1 MNNTKATLQKRLAQ
15 YGLLTAAIA
24 ATNEADAAVVYTDI
38 TPDFTGG
45 LGSQYFLDLDN
56 NGTDDFRIWHN
67 GSSNLYISPLTGT
80 NEALG
85 SGGATFAYPFA
96 LTSGAAISSG
106 AGGWFNNGY
115 GGGFQSLNY
124 GSCSFGNWCN
134 VTDRY
139 IGLRFDIAG
148 SIHYGWVRLD
158 VDFAG
163 NSWTVK
169 DYAYETNPGIGIT
182 AGDTGTGG
190 TAASNSTGIVGMD
203 IAENSNGSDLE
214 VTFTAGI
221 DETTI
226 SEYRIMA
233 VKAALVGT
241 FDQAAAELV
250 PMANYTAITP
260 SGGPTYTQVMAAG
273 ALDSD
278 GDAIVIGQPY
288 RIFILNVADGVNA
301 TLNSF
306 SAASADVT
314 LNTTV
319 LAATGISA
327 TDAGDNADAS
337 DISVSFGAAPSEF
350 GIQEYRTIIVKSS
363 NAATFDLAAA
373 QALPATAYDVQAVT
387 GGPYSLN
394 PSATTTDSD
403 GDAIALSL
411 PYTMFVWSVSD
422 GTSANIDSLAS
433 AATDVTLE
441 IVAAS
446 VNGPDIVGSDID
458 DNGNGLDLSVTFNA
472 ASNETGILAYRVIAV
487 KDASA
492 SGFTINDALALPST
506 AWMFINPDGSPS
518 YTTVFEAIK
527 TDSDGDLIVENQPY
541 TIFVVSFANTQQ
553 ASISTMSFSQQDV
566 TLISYVGLNEATL
579 DQIAAIVQ
587 EGQIEIQLP
596 EALLGTGL
604 NADLVN
610 LSGQVV
616 GSKSLNNAQNFI
628 NTEELVNGIYFVH
641 LKDGENSIKS
651 IKVIIQ

>member
-1 MNNTKATLQKRLAQ
+1 M
-15 YGLLTAAIA
+15 
-24 ATNEADAAVVYTDI
+24 
-38 TPDFTGG
+38 
-45 LGSQYFLDLDN
+45 
-56 NGTDDFRIWHN
+56 
-67 GSSNLYISPLTGT
+67 
-80 NEALG
+80 
-85 SGGATFAYPFA
+85 
-96 LTSGAAISSG
+96 
-106 AGGWFNNGY
+106 
-115 GGGFQSLNY
+115 
-124 GSCSFGNWCN
+124 
-134 VTDRY
+134 
-139 IGLRFDIAG
+139 
-148 SIHYGWVRLD
+148 
-158 VDFAG
+158 
-163 NSWTVK
+163 
-169 DYAYETNPGIGIT
+169 
-182 AGDTGTGG
+182 
-190 TAASNSTGIVGMD
+190 
-203 IAENSNGSDLE
+203 
-214 VTFTAGI
+214 
-221 DETTI
+221 
-226 SEYRIMA
+226 
-233 VKAALVGT
+233 
-241 FDQAAAELV
+241 
-250 PMANYTAITP
+250 
-260 SGGPTYTQVMAAG
+260 
-273 ALDSD
+273 
-278 GDAIVIGQPY
+278 
-288 RIFILNVADGVNA
+288 
-301 TLNSF
+301 
-306 SAASADVT
+306 
-314 LNTTV
+314 
-319 LAATGISA
+319 
-327 TDAGDNADAS
+327 
-337 DISVSFGAAPSEF
+337 
-350 GIQEYRTIIVKSS
+350 
-363 NAATFDLAAA
+363 
-373 QALPATAYDVQAVT
+373 PATAYDVQAVT

-492 SGFTINDALALPST
+492 SGFTINNALALPST